1 MMTVKVVTYAEV
13 FTWKNQAKRLS
24 FLKGLP
30 LRQRMNSASFDFSYT
45 FIDVKFMKASNNLS
59 NFTVA

>member
-1 MMTVKVVTYAEV
+1 MTVNVVTYAEV

-24 FLKGLP
+24 SLKELP

-45 FIDVKFMKASNNLS
+45 FIDVIFMKASNNLS
-59 NFTVA
+59 NFTVV